1 VSLVEVLLA
10 LTILIDRMKGLI
22 MSKVGTPLKCPE
34 LNLQPEPEG
43 GINLSEDMRQ
53 VLSLLTAFS
62 KNRRVLVGAS
72 PVGALRTTSARIID
86 IKHFT
91 GSGANDTQ
99 QGDDVP
105 CSEVMCMGHPSNT
118 GKVWIRSLSVA
129 TVNNA
134 WPLGA
139 GEVQNMSVDNFR
151 DLQML
156 IVVDTEKLI
165 VAYA

>member
-1 VSLVEVLLA
+1 M
-10 LTILIDRMKGLI
+10 TRI
-22 MSKVGTPLKCPE
+22 GTPLKLPE

-43 GINLSEDMRQ
+43 GIELSEDMQQ
-53 VLSLLTAFS
+53 VLSLLTGFS
-62 KNRRVLVGAS
+62 KNRRIILQSS
-72 PVGALRTTSARIID
+72 PVGALRTTSARLID

-91 GSGANDTQ
+91 ATSDNDEL
-99 QGDDVP
+99 QGLDVP

-118 GKVWIRSLSVA
+118 GKVWVRTLTTAAVTDS
-129 TVNNA
+129 

-139 GEVQNMSVDNFR
+139 GETINFSVDNFR
-151 DLQML
+151 DLQMI